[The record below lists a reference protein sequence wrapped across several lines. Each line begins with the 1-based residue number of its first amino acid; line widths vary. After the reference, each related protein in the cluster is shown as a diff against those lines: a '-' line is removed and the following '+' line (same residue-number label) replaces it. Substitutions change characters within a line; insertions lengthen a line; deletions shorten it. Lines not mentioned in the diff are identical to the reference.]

1 MLQDQTLH
9 HDTKTECCAEYKA
22 HYLNMIQGITGFDFN
37 LLCHVEKNAALSHSN
52 NDSYGEEMYPEEDS
66 ETNAAISVS
75 GLHKTPSL
83 QHSEKT
89 VYMLICENVQVDEY
103 DMFGTLLNVL
113 LYKKQVSSLEDILEM
128 INASDLREIRMMY
141 MHIASIVAFHHYI
154 RVEVHRVGNYKAKK
168 TVDLLESYKTIMI
181 KGLLKTQ
188 LSKKACDHV
197 EQWLR
202 IDKA

>member
-1 MLQDQTLH
+1 MLGH
-9 HDTKTECCAEYKA
+9 NAEYKV
-22 HYLNMIQGITGFDFN
+22 HYINMIQGITGFDLN
-37 LLCHVEKNAALSHSN
+37 LLCHVEKNATRKHAD
-52 NDSYGEEMYPEEDS
+52 NDTYGEEMYPEEDA
-66 ETNAAISVS
+66 ETNSAIGVS
-75 GLHKTPSL
+75 MLRKSPSL
-83 QHSEKT
+83 QHSEET
-89 VYMLICENVQVDEY
+89 VFMLICENLQVEGY
-103 DMFGTLLNVL
+103 DMFGTLLNGL
-113 LYKKQVSSLEDILEM
+113 LYTKQVTSLEDILAM
-128 INASDLREIRMMY
+128 INSSDLRDIRMMY